1 VSEHPHPE
9 AESAPEGTQEK
20 ETTELP
26 EPDSVSDAEGPKPTL
41 KELLHASDSPSK
53 YLTILSMVFA
63 GLALIC
69 SGILVVQYLKY
80 RSNAKN
86 EAARKE
92 EEAKLYGGWLAGQ
105 HKFKYK
111 SENGDDLVTQP
122 LGEFRASW
130 KNIELRVDLVAECSD
145 EETCKSLKDQELKVR
160 DLLMPL
166 IQGSSQE
173 EVMNPTR
180 KLAFRRRLAEKL
192 NELELKGRV
201 IQIDFTDMTL
211 EPNARG
217 N

>member
-1 VSEHPHPE
+1 MSEHPHPE
-9 AESAPEGTQEK
+9 AESTPEDTAESSQEPAL
-20 ETTELP
+20 EHP
-26 EPDSVSDAEGPKPTL
+26 ASDAEGPKPTL
-41 KELLHASDSPSK
+41 KDLLHSSDSPSK
-53 YLTILSMVFA
+53 YLTVLSVVFA

-80 RSNAKN
+80 RSNDKN

-111 SENGDDLVTQP
+111 SENGDDLITQP

-130 KNIELRVDLVAECSD
+130 KGIELRVDLVAECSD
-145 EETCKSLKDQELKVR
+145 EDTCKSLKDQELKVR

-173 EVMNPTR
+173 EVMNPSR

-211 EPNARG
+211 EPNSHG
-217 N
+217 E

>member
-1 VSEHPHPE
+1 MSEHPHPE
-9 AESAPEGTQEK
+9 AEPAPEA
-20 ETTELP
+20 LP
-26 EPDSVSDAEGPKPTL
+26 EPEISDAEGPKPTL
-41 KELLHASDSPSK
+41 KDLLHSSDSPSK
-53 YLTILSMVFA
+53 YLTVLSMVFA

-111 SENGDDLVTQP
+111 SENGDDLITQS
-122 LGEFRASW
+122 LGEFRANW

-166 IQGSSQE
+166 IQASSQE
-173 EVMNPTR
+173 EVMNPSR

-211 EPNARG
+211 EPNSRG
-217 N
+217 E